1 MAIKG
6 FKEIVDKKG
15 YKVNSKDRTIF
26 EREIGK
32 AYFGMGVSDMIEF
45 ILYDL
50 SDNQLPQ
57 GEEES
62 LVRYI
67 PLDNENIRKYF
78 LITNNKQN
86 KRLNGADEYII
97 DIEKLITEAGYSN
110 GIFKTQVTLLNKRVG
125 SENIS
130 KDKLWIH
137 EISPSRTEVR
147 VLPLETKDEKVYED
161 LQNRLDIIL
170 NQKQFRDDTIYFVK
184 SMIESI
190 KVEEV
195 LKSFLLLNGNV
206 TIGENYIKLIKK
218 EFKINDWELFI
229 NSIKEK
235 LIEGAQYFVE
245 NRNWDISSVNYGK
258 PLSTKIDLE
267 LSVDKIVETL
277 NSILIKII
285 DKFLPKQSIQD
296 ENILTIDEQKTLDE
310 TTKIIKTLTS
320 NTKYDTDSL
329 SNKQPIV
336 RGCTD
341 KSALNYNPLAV
352 EDDGSCIY
360 LPIPLKKE
368 TPDPNP
374 KKKLPPPPQI
384 NEPKIKEYQTIT
396 KKWYGCA
403 PITIVNFQDKYGNT
417 NQTKIYENANQLLT
431 YIDGSLKFD
440 GDIRET
446 PKQNTNLPQKPNN
459 ETPEI
464 VISGIGGSGGG
475 MGSSG
480 ELITREYN
488 VNTNVERVV
497 EGNLVDRRNT
507 K

>member
-67 PLDNENIRKYF
+67 PLDNQNIRKYF
-78 LITNNKQN
+78 IITNNKQN
-86 KRLNGADEYII
+86 KKLNGADEYII
-97 DIEKLITEAGYSN
+97 DVEKLVTEAGYSN
-110 GIFKTQVTLLNKRVG
+110 GIFKTQVNLINRRVG
-125 SENIS
+125 SEKIE

-137 EISPSRTEVR
+137 EISPSRTEIR
-147 VLPLETKDEKVYED
+147 VLPLETKDEEVYED
-161 LQNRLDIIL
+161 LQNRLDIVL
-170 NQKQFRDDTIYFVK
+170 NEKHFRDDTIYFVK
-184 SMIESI
+184 SMVEAI

-206 TIGENYIKLIKK
+206 TLGENYVKLIKK
-218 EFKINDWELFI
+218 EFKINDWDLFI
-229 NSIKEK
+229 NNIKEK
-235 LIEGAQYFVE
+235 LVEGAQYFIE
-245 NRNWDISSVNYGK
+245 NRNWDISSLNYGK
-258 PLSTKIDLE
+258 PLSTEINLE
-267 LSVDKIVETL
+267 LSIDKIVETL

-310 TTKIIKTLTS
+310 TTKILKTLTANS
-320 NTKYDTDSL
+320 KYDTDSL
-329 SNKQPIV
+329 SNRQPIV

-360 LPIPLKKE
+360 LPIPKEE
-368 TPDPNP
+368 TPAPNP
-374 KKKLPPPPQI
+374 KKKLPPPPPI
-384 NEPKIKEYQTIT
+384 DEPKIKEYPTIT
-396 KKWYGCA
+396 KMWYGWA
-403 PITIVNFQDKYGNT
+403 PTSIVNFQDKYGNT
-417 NQTKIYENANQLLT
+417 NQTKIYENAGQSLT
-431 YIDGSLKFD
+431 YVDGSLTFD

-446 PKQNTNLPQKPNN
+446 TKQETYIPKQEIT
-459 ETPEI
+459 TPEI
-464 VISGIGGSGGG
+464 VINTGGGSGGSG
-475 MGSSG
+475 GSGGFIQRDFGTGFGRETVVDGS
-480 ELITREYN
+480 LI
-488 VNTNVERVV
+488 
-497 EGNLVDRRNT
+497 DRQNIQ
-507 K
+507 